1 MKRLKLDRPLIVE
14 GRYDKSKLSSF
25 LDGVIITTGGFDIF
39 RDSKRLEMIRTLAQ
53 EKGII
58 ILTDSDVAGFRIRS
72 YLKGAI
78 PQERIINAYIPD
90 VYGKEKRKTVPSKEG
105 KLGVEGIDGRVL
117 IDVLRR
123 AGVVFEDEEE
133 TPQKGDRLTKLDLYE
148 LGLSGTP
155 DSAAKRK
162 KLLHRL
168 GLPENLAPNSMVGV
182 LGAQYSLSQLKKILQ
197 EID

>member
-14 GRYDKSKLSSF
+14 GRYDKSKLASF

-39 RDSKRLEMIRTLAQ
+39 RDHKRLEMIRTLAK

-90 VYGKEKRKTVPSKEG
+90 VYGKEKRKAVPSKEG
-105 KLGVEGIDGRVL
+105 KLGVEGIDAGVL

-123 AGVVFEDEEE
+123 AGVLFEDEEQTAQE
-133 TPQKGDRLTKLDLYE
+133 GERLTKLDLYE
-148 LGLSGTP
+148 LGLSGGM
-155 DSAAKRK
+155 DSAAKRR

-168 GLPENLAPNSMVGV
+168 GLPENMAQNSMVGV
-182 LGAQYSLSQLKKILQ
+182 LGAQYTAGELKEILK
-197 EID
+197 ELD